1 MNVEQFIATFR
12 RDMEDTVAPFL
23 WSDEDIVSYLNLAMD
38 EACER
43 AWLIEDRLTPA
54 VCTVALEIAMREYR
68 LHESVLKVKRLT
80 YNGHALAE
88 RSVEWLDANLCGWEN
103 LAPGEPRAWVQDFN
117 GGLQVVPAPHKMGE
131 LKLTVYRT
139 QLEPLSADNDQAEP
153 EIRPIFHDRLLP
165 FMFSRA
171 YLKTDT
177 ETFDLAL
184 ANRHESVFERHFGSK
199 PDAKV
204 RRKRIDQRP
213 PVTRVI
219 F

>member
-12 RDMEDTVAPFL
+12 RDMEDTVEPFL
-23 WSDEDIVSYLNLAMD
+23 WSDEDIVSYLQLAVD

-43 AWLIEDRLTPA
+43 AWLIEDRITPEVCAIALQIA
-54 VCTVALEIAMREYR
+54 VRDYR
-68 LHESVLKVKRLT
+68 LHESVLKVKRLSF
-80 YNGHALAE
+80 NGRALTE
-88 RSVEWLDANLCGWEN
+88 RSVEWLDEHQPNWET
-103 LAPGEPRAWVQDFN
+103 LAPGEPRVWIQDFN
-117 GGLQVVPAPHKMGE
+117 GGLQLVPAPDKVGTAN
-131 LKLTVYRT
+131 LTVYRT
-139 QLEPLSADNDQAEP
+139 PLEPLTVDNDQAEP

-165 FMFSRA
+165 FMFARA

-177 ETFDLAL
+177 ETYDLAL
-184 ANRHESVFERHFGSK
+184 ANRHESVFERHFGVK

-204 RRKRIDQRP
+204 RRKRQDQRP